1 MAGYGVKGNSGGKKG
16 RSGRKPKALEMGL
29 QALLDECFTA
39 ADRRDLFMKLA
50 EMARNANLEAIKLL
64 LAYTYGKPVEQ
75 KDSTVDGKI
84 EIVIKREQRTGTTKT
99 D

>member
-1 MAGYGVKGNSGGKKG
+1 
-16 RSGRKPKALEMGL
+16 
-29 QALLDECFTA
+29 
-39 ADRRDLFMKLA
+39 MKLA

-84 EIVIKREQRTGTTKT
+84 EIVIKREQRTGTTKA